1 VGKSM
6 LALRLTIILPAMTLA
21 EAIETTRIHR
31 VAGRTGVHPVLTVA
45 NLGRVPPYDL
55 VAAAG
60 HVGGRLVKHVTQLSR
75 QQACSLVPVPGQVSV
90 IFHKSRRELA
100 LLAGEVTEG
109 MAGPGRTAPAA
120 AIFRME
126 CPAEAELDTS
136 VLQMWRQL
144 FYPRGDES
152 I

>member
-1 VGKSM
+1 MTPPWYMPSSRADGMV
-6 LALRLTIILPAMTLA
+6 RLGTLTA
-21 EAIETTRIHR
+21 EEVQVSLQVRTAITDTPTTRPSER
-31 VAGRTGVHPVLTVA
+31 LMR
-45 NLGRVPPYDL
+45 
-55 VAAAG
+55 AA
-60 HVGGRLVKHVTQLSR
+60 
-75 QQACSLVPVPGQVSV
+75 
-90 IFHKSRRELA
+90 
-100 LLAGEVTEG
+100 EVTEG